1 MSQEQKKITKISGTS
16 EEIREALKGN
26 KVEIGLDIDGRDP
39 KQVDFLREVLNKPSP
54 NDNVDLKEENEDLRN
69 KLAIIAEK
77 RLDEK
82 RKGVTDKINSLIR
95 DPSRRAEMLEKL
107 KTDSPEGVSAMDT
120 TMKILEEQ
128 LANKNQRFET
138 PAGSAPMNA
147 QQMGYGQSQ
156 GGDIYSK
163 KFPDYNSMIQALRD
177 ESKDPDKQKA
187 QHANLVLNQLL
198 NKYAVAQRNVHT
210 EQRFCEDDSIVKSD
224 KVPTVDFSQANE
236 SFSELERF
244 GIRKSPLNY
253 SKQRRI
259 IAQKGDN

>member
-1 MSQEQKKITKISGTS
+1 MNEEQKKITKISGTS

-82 RKGVTDKINSLIR
+82 RKIVTNKINSLIR

-107 KTDSPEGVSAMDT
+107 KTDTPDGVSAMDT

-128 LANKNQRFET
+128 LANKNQRFE

-147 QQMGYGQSQ
+147 QQMGYGQQST
-156 GGDIYSK
+156 DLMHR
-163 KFPDYNSMIQALRD
+163 KF
-177 ESKDPDKQKA
+177 
-187 QHANLVLNQLL
+187 ANIEEAIATLQTERRKGNQEANELL
-198 NKYAVAQRNVHT
+198 NLLWKKGLGAWREAGHPSQTYSPDSNMEKSNAVPDINF
-210 EQRFCEDDSIVKSD
+210 ENP
-224 KVPTVDFSQANE
+224 KVSRE
-236 SFSELERF
+236 SGFPQ
-244 GIRKSPLNY
+244 IKKSPYNY
-253 SKQRRI
+253 SKTHN
-259 IAQKGDN
+259 AAGQKRE